1 MPYLYA
7 MGAVLC
13 WASLPAA
20 IGSGLKGLNV
30 PALMAISFTSAAF
43 FLYGRDIL
51 ATRSLRIYIPGLRP
65 SLLGIWGIFL
75 YHFLYFKTMDLA
87 PMAEG
92 TILATTWS
100 FWIVIFSS
108 IITFKRI
115 RPAILITALMGLAG
129 AGMVIASGKSLSFG
143 STHMAGYGLALI
155 CGLVWSSFSVTLP
168 LMKLDR
174 DPMTAF
180 TIYAALI
187 SAGLFFFQGDTALP
201 GKTALLSAIYL
212 GCVPLGL
219 SFFFWNKALS
229 TGNITII
236 GYLTYLT
243 PPLAVLLVSIIHGQ
257 KVSSQVVAGMGVI
270 IGAAILGKI
279 FMNKSKL

>member
-1 MPYLYA
+1 MPYVYA
-7 MGAVLC
+7 MGAILC

-20 IGSGLKGLNV
+20 IGSGLTGLSV
-30 PALMAISFTSAAF
+30 PALMAASFTSAAL
-43 FLYGRDIL
+43 FLYGRDVI
-51 ATRSLRIYIPGLRP
+51 AARSFRIFIPGTFP
-65 SLLGIWGIFL
+65 SLLGVWGIFL
-75 YHFLYFKTMDLA
+75 YHFLYYKTMDLA

-100 FWIVIFSS
+100 FWIVVFSS
-108 IITFKRI
+108 VISFKKL

-129 AGMVIASGKSLSFG
+129 AGLVIAAGKDISFA
-143 STHMAGYGLALI
+143 SAHMAGYGLALI

-168 LMKLDR
+168 LMKLKQ

-187 SAGLFFFQGDTALP
+187 SLALFFLQGDTSLP
-201 GKTALLSAIYL
+201 GKTAMFSAVYL

-257 KVSSQVVAGMGVI
+257 EVSPQVLAGMGVI
-270 IGAAILGKI
+270 ICAAVLGKF
-279 FMNKSKL
+279 FMKKS